1 MGVGN
6 GPFFL
11 MKIKAV
17 RNVAINGQHMEAG
30 EIREINDVDGAYL
43 IRNNKAIEA
52 PEIPE
57 APACPPEKPKPA
69 AKKAKT
75 NGAE

>member
-1 MGVGN
+1 MN
-6 GPFFL
+6 
-11 MKIKAV
+11 IQAT

-43 IRNNKAIEA
+43 IRNNKAIQA
-52 PEIPE
+52 PE
-57 APACPPEKPKPA
+57 APVCPPEKPKPA
-69 AKKAKT
+69 PKKAKT